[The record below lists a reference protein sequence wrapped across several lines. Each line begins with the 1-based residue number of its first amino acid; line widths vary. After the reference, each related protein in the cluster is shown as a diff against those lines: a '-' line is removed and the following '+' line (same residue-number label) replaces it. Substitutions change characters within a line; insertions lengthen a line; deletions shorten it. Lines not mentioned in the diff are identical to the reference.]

1 MMKSKIAAT
10 AALFVIVAV
19 VVVTLAFHAP
29 WWCLIAEFFA
39 FMAAEAHFAA
49 LLIGNK
55 NPYAYRKLEKSAM
68 ILGILFILSIIA
80 LFIVFQI
87 NS

>member
-29 WWCLIAEFFA
+29 WCCLIDEFFA
-39 FMAAEAHFAA
+39 FKAAEAHFAA
-49 LLIGNK
+49 LFIGNK

-80 LFIVFQI
+80 LFIIFQI